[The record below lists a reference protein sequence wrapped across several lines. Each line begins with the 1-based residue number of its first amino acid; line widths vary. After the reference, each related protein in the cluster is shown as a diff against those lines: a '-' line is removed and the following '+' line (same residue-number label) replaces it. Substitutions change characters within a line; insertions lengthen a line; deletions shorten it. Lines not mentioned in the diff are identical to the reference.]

1 MFVVTLFG
9 NISAFF
15 WFSWNELPVCTW
27 YMALYCIVFFKGHG
41 SNFQLGFTLQCPS
54 RWQPIF
60 SSIFFNNS
68 IRVKDDRCL
77 ICWKVH
83 QKHRRGSAVDVLTLT
98 WNLKELSSMNAHL
111 AVPADP
117 FLWPSERNIDGI
129 HAKNPYS
136 MLTYLISS
144 DPHFNPVK
152 DMLYHFYFLKP
163 GAIKWLT
170 YVNRV
175 NG

>member
-9 NISAFF
+9 NISALF

-41 SNFQLGFTLQCPS
+41 SNFHLGFTLQCPS

-60 SSIFFNNS
+60 SYSFFSNS
-68 IRVKDDRCL
+68 IWVKADTCL
-77 ICWKVH
+77 ICWRVH
-83 QKHRRGSAVDVLTLT
+83 QEHRRRGSTVHVLTLT
-98 WNLKELSSMNAHL
+98 WNLKELSGMNAHL
-111 AVPADP
+111 AVPVDP
-117 FLWPSERNIDGI
+117 FLWPSGKNIDGI

-152 DMLYHFYFLKP
+152 DLLYHFYFLKP

-170 YVNRV
+170 
-175 NG
+175 

>member
-1 MFVVTLFG
+1 MYMVYGIILH
-9 NISAFF
+9 FF
-15 WFSWNELPVCTW
+15 LKG
-27 YMALYCIVFFKGHG
+27 MA
-41 SNFQLGFTLQCPS
+41 
-54 RWQPIF
+54 PIF
-60 SSIFFNNS
+60 SWALHSNALPDDNQYFHQYFFSNR

-77 ICWKVH
+77 ICWRVH

-111 AVPADP
+111 AVPVDP

-152 DMLYHFYFLKP
+152 DRLYHFYFLKP

-170 YVNRV
+170 YVNTV

>member
-1 MFVVTLFG
+1 ML
-9 NISAFF
+9 I
-15 WFSWNELPVCTW
+15 
-27 YMALYCIVFFKGHG
+27 
-41 SNFQLGFTLQCPS
+41 LQYLRTHSC
-54 RWQPIF
+54 
-60 SSIFFNNS
+60 
-68 IRVKDDRCL
+68 DL
-77 ICWKVH
+77 
-83 QKHRRGSAVDVLTLT
+83 
-98 WNLKELSSMNAHL
+98 
-111 AVPADP
+111 
-117 FLWPSERNIDGI
+117 ERNIDGI